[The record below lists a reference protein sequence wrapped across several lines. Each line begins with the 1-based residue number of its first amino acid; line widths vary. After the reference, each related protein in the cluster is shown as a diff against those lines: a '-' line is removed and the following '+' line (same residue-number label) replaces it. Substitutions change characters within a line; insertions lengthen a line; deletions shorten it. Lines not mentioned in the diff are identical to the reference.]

1 MDNEVSN
8 ESISEIERFE
18 SIAEAYEAGKRAGM
32 IEGYL
37 RATENIQATIPR
49 LQAMFIKKVQGVAE
63 QPDKE

>member
-1 MDNEVSN
+1 MDKEVSN

-37 RATENIQATIPR
+37 RATESIQATIPR
-49 LQAMFIKKVQGVAE
+49 LQAMFVKKISGAKE
-63 QPDKE
+63 QPENE

>member
-1 MDNEVSN
+1 MDKKINNEA
-8 ESISEIERFE
+8 ISEIERFE

-37 RATENIQATIPR
+37 RATESIQATIPR
-49 LQAMFIKKVQGVAE
+49 LQAMFIKKVHGVAE

>member
-37 RATENIQATIPR
+37 RATESLKTTIDR
-49 LQAMFIKKVQGVAE
+49 LQAMFVKKVSGVKE
-63 QPDKE
+63 QPENE

>member
-37 RATENIQATIPR
+37 RATESLKTTIDR
-49 LQAMFIKKVQGVAE
+49 LQAMFVKKISGAKE
-63 QPDKE
+63 QPENE